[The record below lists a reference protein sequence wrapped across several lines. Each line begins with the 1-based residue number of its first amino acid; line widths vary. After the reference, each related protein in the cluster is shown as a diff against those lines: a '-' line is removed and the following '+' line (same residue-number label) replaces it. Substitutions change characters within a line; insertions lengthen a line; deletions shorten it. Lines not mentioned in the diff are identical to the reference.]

1 MYTKIL
7 GLLAGALV
15 LGISLGGCEQP
26 PITCRVAG
34 GAFAAKYTLTSGDAM
49 CLRKFGQRPDDSP
62 LAGEVVGMQGYS
74 GLGAVSEGGPDLSVK
89 RVAIQSES
97 VGDRYYATLEA
108 EEQLSADFI
117 ADNAEK
123 GLYSIG
129 NLTDTVPAD
138 DNSCVAPTL
147 EGARI
152 ATLAIPRRDNLHLD
166 PPLAK
171 TCLDGMQNG
180 NETGVDCGGAAASD
194 EEAACAPCAC
204 FNGVQDIDD
213 DLTDVDE
220 GEDAVD
226 CGRSCEA
233 FSCPEPVHDIGYTW
247 TNINVHVTGTTPG
260 TAMTATLEYSDIGC
274 SATYSVR
281 GLFPAVE
288 CETTA
293 DCLIAADPEAGIATG
308 SGINPAL
315 FDYVICDPE
324 MLYCVLTAD
333 PVDLP

>member
-49 CLRKFGQRPDDSP
+49 CLRTFGQRPDASP
-62 LAGEVVGMQGYS
+62 VAGEVVGLQGYS

-97 VGDRYYATLEA
+97 VGTRYYETVDA
-108 EEQLSADFI
+108 EDQLGVDFI

-123 GLYSIG
+123 GLFSIG
-129 NLTDTVPAD
+129 NFTDTLPAD

-166 PPLAK
+166 PPLPD

-180 NETGVDCGGAAASD
+180 NETGVDCGGAAASED
-194 EEAACAPCAC
+194 DAACPAC
-204 FNGVQDIDD
+204 TCFDGL
-213 DLTDVDE
+213 LTD
-220 GEDAVD
+220 GEDDVD
-226 CGRSCEA
+226 CGGSGEESCEA
-233 FSCPEPVHDIGYTW
+233 FACPEPVHDIGYTW
-247 TNINVHVTGTTPG
+247 SNINVHVTGTTPG

-315 FDYVICDPE
+315 FDYVVCDPD
-324 MLYCVLTAD
+324 MSYCVLTVD